1 MHEIPSENSL
11 ILEILAPINPLNPL
25 YFRLSQE
32 FYLVSGISVLM
43 SVSCMVFD
51 LRVLLGGW
59 GLGFYGARLVQLK
72 HYMCVSKPLRV
83 VLAVE

>member
-1 MHEIPSENSL
+1 MHG
-11 ILEILAPINPLNPL
+11 
-25 YFRLSQE
+25 
-32 FYLVSGISVLM
+32 V
-43 SVSCMVFD
+43 D

-83 VLAVE
+83 VLGVE